1 MQITNAF
8 NAFCK
13 SIEHNVWFRVLLIA
27 VTVLLLV
34 SAYNKMQ
41 RYKGPMP
48 YSGKGS
54 GLGSDSFMESFIQNG
69 GSGSSSSNIIVKK
82 DADTKD
88 AFYAAVHDQ
97 IFNQKVNNAYE
108 VGAIINKY
116 PDISNQ
122 TVALYLMPRVI
133 GVLRCGCVTKLGH
146 ASM

>member
-8 NAFCK
+8 NALCN

-69 GSGSSSSNIIVKK
+69 GSGSSSSNIKMRTQRTPFMRQCTTNCSIK
-82 DADTKD
+82 
-88 AFYAAVHDQ
+88 
-97 IFNQKVNNAYE
+97 
-108 VGAIINKY
+108 
-116 PDISNQ
+116 
-122 TVALYLMPRVI
+122 R
-133 GVLRCGCVTKLGH
+133 
-146 ASM
+146 